1 MLLVFGSRKNI
12 EHSPG
17 PSYLS
22 INPHNE
28 SLFTSS
34 PSGHYMSDLQQN
46 ITRHTKNKMKQYE
59 ETKQTLETDPDMTQI
74 LELSKDLQYIWRKTY
89 LCFQI
94 FNTYFEVCFS
104 NFRKLLLE
112 LTSTSIYLYNN

>member
-1 MLLVFGSRKNI
+1 
-12 EHSPG
+12 
-17 PSYLS
+17 
-22 INPHNE
+22 
-28 SLFTSS
+28 
-34 PSGHYMSDLQQN
+34 MSDLQQN